1 MQDELNTYYPELD
14 IQILGVNGVGRED
27 GNDWIS
33 SGRDIPW
40 LQDVDTGGSDV
51 WSDWDI
57 AYRDVAIVDRDNAMV
72 TTFNLTTYDL
82 GNPANY
88 NALAAIFV
96 EVAQVPEPATLT
108 MLGVGMLFMRR
119 RR

>member
-1 MQDELNTYYPELD
+1 MQDELKTYYPELD
-14 IQILGVNGVGRED
+14 IQILGVNGVGRES
-27 GNDWIS
+27 GNNWIT

-51 WSDWDI
+51 WSDWGI
-57 AYRDVAIVDRDNAMV
+57 AYRDVAIVDRDNIKVA
-72 TTFNLTTYDL
+72 TFNLTTYDL

-96 EVAQVPEPATLT
+96 EVAQVPEPTTLT
-108 MLGVGMLFMRR
+108 LLVVGMLIMRR
-119 RR
+119 RG